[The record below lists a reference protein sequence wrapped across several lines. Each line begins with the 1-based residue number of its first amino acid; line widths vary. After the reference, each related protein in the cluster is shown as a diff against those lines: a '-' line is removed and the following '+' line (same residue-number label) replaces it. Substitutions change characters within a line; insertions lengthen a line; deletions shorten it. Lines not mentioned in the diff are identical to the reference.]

1 MFYNGFDEMN
11 IYGEMQNPYI
21 YNQGMYQNYNM
32 PRNSW
37 HKDLYPEIY
46 NIIYPIVTN
55 VSSRNNIRLNEE
67 TLERLTNEVY
77 EKIENLEGEN
87 EEQLLKDLIRIL
99 IIREFYPRKRP
110 IQPRRMQMNNME
122 FYHPFPEEYM

>member
-21 YNQGMYQNYNM
+21 YNQGMYQNYSM

-67 TLERLTNEVY
+67 TLER
-77 EKIENLEGEN
+77 
-87 EEQLLKDLIRIL
+87 QLHKKLAKVLKNRYDQI
-99 IIREFYPRKRP
+99 K
-110 IQPRRMQMNNME
+110 
-122 FYHPFPEEYM
+122 